1 MRNIEYPNL
10 EVLFRPRSVAV
21 AWASGDT
28 SKIGGLALKYLIEHG
43 YKGKIFPVNPRRSEV
58 QGFKCYPSILDIPQD
73 IDAALLVMRAQDVAP
88 VLRQCVEKGAKA
100 AVVPVI
106 GFGEVGGEGEKAE
119 KEIEEICRS
128 GGLKICGP
136 NTNGLLNLVDGVAL
150 GYSPAMEQVVRG
162 RLGFVTQSGAL
173 ISGLVPRFAS
183 QGIGLS
189 YFIAAGNQLN
199 VDLCDYIGYLIDDP
213 STDAIAMYVE
223 GIKDADKFSDI
234 ANLALDKGKPLIV
247 MKIGRSE
254 LAARTALSHTA
265 SLVGSDKVFD
275 SICKQK
281 GVIRVD
287 DFGGLISVCSA
298 FLNCK
303 LPKGDGVGVL
313 STSGAAT
320 GLIAD
325 HAIDTVLRFPELS
338 DRTRQ
343 EASRILPGWPASGEM
358 KNLWDI
364 AAALPGR
371 MPDLSK
377 PTVNLFAQDEN
388 FDVILTIFSGV
399 EKASAIAVS
408 SAVVDASK
416 ATDKPFILLHARG
429 SLRDFEEEIFAGSH
443 IPITYSTANAVE
455 AIAALIK
462 YSQSL
467 KTYKEPRDFGPEV
480 SVNVEELEEWLSSAG
495 KTLTEHEAKKLLSR
509 YGIPVT
515 EEDIAKSPEEA
526 VQIANRIGYPVVLKV
541 ASPQIIHKTDAGAI
555 KLNIPNETKLITAY
569 HEVIANSKKYDLKA
583 EIQGVLVQE
592 MIKDGRE
599 VIIGMSR
606 DPQFGPTIVFGL
618 GGVAVEVLEDTSL
631 RVAPL
636 TRRDTEEMVKEVKAY
651 KMLQAFRGKPEADVD
666 GIIKTLLRISRLSKD
681 LEDTISEIDINPL
694 MVFDKGKGVKVVDA
708 LVVLERNIGTR
719 TNKITE

>member
-10 EVLFRPRSVAV
+10 EALFRPRSVAV
-21 AWASGDT
+21 AWASDDT
-28 SKIGGLALKYLIEHG
+28 GKLGGLVLKYLIEHG
-43 YKGKIFPVNPRRSEV
+43 YKGKVFPVNPRRSEV

-73 IDAALLVMRAQDVAP
+73 IDAAVLVMRAQDVAP

-100 AVVPVI
+100 ATVPVI
-106 GFGEVGGEGEKAE
+106 GFSEVGGEGKEAE
-119 KEIEEICRS
+119 DEIEEICRS
-128 GGLKICGP
+128 SGLRICGP
-136 NTNGLLNLVDGVAL
+136 NTNGLLNVVDGVAL
-150 GYSPAMEQVVRG
+150 GYSPAMECVMPG

-173 ISGLVPRFAS
+173 VSGLVPRFAS
-183 QGIGLS
+183 NGVGIS
-189 YFIAAGNQLN
+189 HFVAAGNQLN
-199 VDLCDYIGYLIDDP
+199 LDLCDYARYLIDDP
-213 STDAIAMYVE
+213 STDVIAMYIE

-234 ANLALDKGKPLIV
+234 ADLALDKGKPLIV

-287 DFGGLISVCSA
+287 GFGSLISVCSA

-325 HAIDTVLRFPELS
+325 HAIDTVLCFPELS

-377 PTVNLFAQDEN
+377 PTVELFAQDEN
-388 FDVILTIFSGV
+388 LDIILTIFSGV

-416 ATDKPFILLHARG
+416 VTDKPFILLHARG

-443 IPITYSTANAVE
+443 IPITYSAANAVE
-455 AIAALIK
+455 AIAALIE
-462 YSQSL
+462 YSQNL

-480 SVNVEELEEWLSSAG
+480 SDVEELKEWLSSAG

-555 KLNIPNETKLITAY
+555 KLNIPNETELVTAY
-569 HEVIANSKKYDLKA
+569 HEVVANSRKYDPKA

-606 DPQFGPTIVFGL
+606 DPQFGATIMFGL
-618 GGVAVEVLEDTSL
+618 GGVFVEVLEDTSL

-636 TRRDTEEMVKEVKAY
+636 TRRDAEEMVREVKAY
-651 KMLQAFRGKPEADVD
+651 KMLQVFRGKPEADID
-666 GIIKTLLRISRLSKD
+666 GIIDTLLRISRLCED
-681 LEDTISEIDINPL
+681 LKEIVLEIDVNPL
-694 MVFDKGKGVKVVDA
+694 IVFDKGNGVKVVDA
-708 LVVLERNIGTR
+708 LVVLENSETSRKRGGM
-719 TNKITE
+719 